1 MGYALLVKGK
11 GDGSIF
17 NNIKM
22 LINRTVP
29 FTSLLSLPCLYI
41 KLKTFA
47 RIIWAT
53 AREDVTPLI
62 PM

>member
-1 MGYALLVKGK
+1 LLVKGK

-29 FTSLLSLPCLYI
+29 FTSVLIATMHGEQLPTSCFRTYVH
-41 KLKTFA
+41 
-47 RIIWAT
+47 R
-53 AREDVTPLI
+53 D
-62 PM
+62 